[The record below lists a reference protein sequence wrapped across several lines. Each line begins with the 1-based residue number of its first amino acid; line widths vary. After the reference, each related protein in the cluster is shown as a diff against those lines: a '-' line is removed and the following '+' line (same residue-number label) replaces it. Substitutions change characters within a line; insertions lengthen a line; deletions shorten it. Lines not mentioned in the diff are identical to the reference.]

1 VERSG
6 SELPVVYES
15 PWRALGRDL
24 LAVTASCG
32 LALRRLWRRQWQGDL
47 PLPAFWPRR
56 QATLFWP
63 AVLLLAVVLL
73 TLAGSV
79 TVRQWR
85 PTGAQGPAIDPFPA
99 PVEAGEGSREEA
111 AVAFDSAAA
120 MVSAAAGETTPERE
134 PEPEPEP
141 EPQNDVPGSRG
152 TSTLSSSPILL
163 PPGFSDDSGLVLSA
177 PASGA
182 ATLLTLRIS
191 AAFQTLPEGERQRL
205 AQQWWQQALGLG
217 YEQLRLLGPGG
228 AAVGRTAVVGG
239 GMILLDSFD
248 AGGSDAAGDSG
259 GAVGTTDRSR
269 SR

>member
-1 VERSG
+1 MERSG

-24 LAVTASCG
+24 RAVAASCG

-85 PTGAQGPAIDPFPA
+85 PAGAQGPAIDPFPA

-111 AVAFDSAAA
+111 AVAIDSAAA
-120 MVSAAAGETTPERE
+120 MDSAAAGETTPERE
-134 PEPEPEP
+134 QEPEQ
-141 EPQNDVPGSRG
+141 EPQNDVPGRRG
-152 TSTLSSSPILL
+152 TSTLSSAPVLL
-163 PPGFSDDSGLVLSA
+163 PPGFSNDSGLVLSA

-191 AAFQTLPEGERQRL
+191 AAFQTLPEDKRQRL

-239 GMILLDSFD
+239 GMILFDSFN
-248 AGGSDAAGDSG
+248 AGESDAAGDSG
-259 GAVGTTDRSR
+259 GAVGSPDRSR

>member
-1 VERSG
+1 MERSG

-24 LAVTASCG
+24 RAVAASCG

-63 AVLLLAVVLL
+63 AVLLLAVILL

-85 PTGAQGPAIDPFPA
+85 PAGAQGPAIDAFPA
-99 PVEAGEGSREEA
+99 SMEAGEGSREEA

-120 MVSAAAGETTPERE
+120 MDSAAAGETTPEQE
-134 PEPEPEP
+134 PD
-141 EPQNDVPGSRG
+141 PQNDVPGTRDA
-152 TSTLSSSPILL
+152 STLSSAPVVL

-177 PASGA
+177 PASGG
-182 ATLLTLRIS
+182 ATLLNLRIS

-217 YEQLRLLGPGG
+217 YEQLRLLEPGG
-228 AAVGRTAVVGG
+228 AAVGRTAVLGG
-239 GMILLDSFD
+239 GMILLDSFH
-248 AGGSDAAGDSG
+248 AGGSDAAGEPG
-259 GAVGTTDRSR
+259 GAVGTADRSR

>member
-1 VERSG
+1 MERSG

-15 PWRALGRDL
+15 PWRALRRDL
-24 LAVTASCG
+24 RAVAASCG

-56 QATLFWP
+56 QATHFWP

-73 TLAGSV
+73 ALAGSV

-85 PTGAQGPAIDPFPA
+85 PAGAQGPAIDPFPA
-99 PVEAGEGSREEA
+99 PMEAGEGSREEA
-111 AVAFDSAAA
+111 AVTFDSAAV
-120 MVSAAAGETTPERE
+120 MDSAAAGETTPE
-134 PEPEPEP
+134 PKPEP
-141 EPQNDVPGSRG
+141 EPQNDVPG
-152 TSTLSSSPILL
+152 TKAASTLSSAPVGL

-177 PASGA
+177 PASGG
-182 ATLLTLRIS
+182 ATLLNLQIS
-191 AAFQTLPEGERQRL
+191 AAFLTLPEGERQRL

-217 YEQLRLLGPGG
+217 YEQLRLLEPGG

-239 GMILLDSFD
+239 GMILLDSFN
-248 AGGSDAAGDSG
+248 AGGSDAAGEPG
-259 GAVGTTDRSR
+259 GAVGTADRSR